1 MKFFKFILVL
11 LIAVSITGCSNNDSN
26 EPLFVL
32 SNDNISGTYNINSF
46 NIETNVTSVT
56 DVAGV
61 EVPFTVATSTSEGDT
76 FQVIFVLNANGSY
89 TASGQYRVVSVV
101 IPAVGSQFTNT
112 EIIDFT
118 DSGSYSLNTVNNTI
132 TFTSVQGD
140 FLNGELEVVTFN
152 ETSFSLSQEEEEV
165 VDKVTTEIKANISF
179 IRQ

>member
-1 MKFFKFILVL
+1 M
-11 LIAVSITGCSNNDSN
+11 
-26 EPLFVL
+26 
-32 SNDNISGTYNINSF
+32 SNDNIAGTYNINSF

-61 EVPFTVATSTSEGDT
+61 EVPFTVDTSTSEGDT

-132 TFTSVQGD
+132 TFTFVIVIYLMNYHNKP
-140 FLNGELEVVTFN
+140 FFC
-152 ETSFSLSQEEEEV
+152 
-165 VDKVTTEIKANISF
+165 
-179 IRQ
+179 R

>member
-11 LIAVSITGCSNNDSN
+11 LIAVSITGCSSNDSN

-32 SNDNISGTYNINSF
+32 SNTNIAGTYNINSF
-46 NIETNVTSVT
+46 IVDTNVTSVT
-56 DVAGV
+56 EVAGV
-61 EVPFTVATSTSEGDT
+61 EVPFTVASSTSEGDT
-76 FQVIFVLNANGSY
+76 FQVAFVLNANGSY

-101 IPAVGSQFTNT
+101 TPAVGNQFTNT

-140 FLNGELEVVTFN
+140 FLNGELEVITFN
-152 ETSFSLSQEEEEV
+152 ETTITLSQEGEEV

-179 IRQ
+179 TRQ